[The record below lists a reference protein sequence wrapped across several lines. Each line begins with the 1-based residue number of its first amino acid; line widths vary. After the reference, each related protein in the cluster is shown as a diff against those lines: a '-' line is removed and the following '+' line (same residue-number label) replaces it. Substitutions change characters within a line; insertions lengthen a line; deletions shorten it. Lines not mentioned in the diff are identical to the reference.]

1 MPPEL
6 GRAARRAAGKAARKV
21 GLRDDAPPPGGN
33 LTSRGRK
40 VLLDTVL
47 FDQAWVE
54 LQLGREFSSKA
65 EAADAFLATPGCSP
79 HPLFFGEYLDPKF
92 GRPPRGRNPLLWYLN
107 HAWVRRKASPH
118 PLVDLDAMVEA
129 HPELDEARLGPL
141 VGWLETATPDSVL
154 PAAPGAP
161 TMTLGEVRASS
172 TAAVKRWRKE
182 LGWRQAP
189 RTTPHRPDNLLA
201 ATGPAL
207 AGVDGQPL
215 VSIVMPLWN
224 RATVVRAAIQS
235 VQAQSHRS
243 WELIVVDDGSTD
255 DSVAVVTGMAAFDER
270 IVVVQEQHR
279 GAPAARNSGL
289 TRARGRYVA
298 FLDTDNQW
306 RPDYLH
312 VMLTELESHPDWGMA
327 HAALRASKD
336 GEEYYR
342 AFEGTHRHLLVSNHV
357 DLNVLVVRRELVE
370 AVGGFD
376 ETLRR
381 GVDYD
386 LLLKLARTTGLH
398 LVRYIGVD
406 YVDDEAEDAG
416 PRISTQESPAWLS
429 VIASRHLVDW
439 PAAVATQR
447 VPGRTSV
454 VLPALGT
461 VRPTARWIRSV
472 ADALAATSPVDLEL
486 VVVGV
491 RLPRWQHVALSVL
504 TTASPGSTL
513 VTIQA
518 DRGPAT
524 TANVGFAATTGER
537 VVLVLGQVEPDADS
551 AVRLAGTLA
560 DPGQAIAQ
568 PLVLDPTGSVLA
580 AGAVFDPD
588 TVHPEPFLRDHA
600 VDDAEGCARLAL
612 PAAAGP
618 LVAVGGDHLARL
630 GGLDPLCDDLAVTDL
645 SLRAHREG
653 LGGTVLHPDV
663 RFASKGDPAPA
674 DADVVAALRVL
685 DGRHDG
691 VPPGSEDAWAAAGF
705 EVSHYRYDVLP
716 GQAVGPE
723 LQPVLGPRAVLRPR
737 RSPVERVEEPA
748 PPLRWAIDLASPVG
762 EPGRAWGDTHFG
774 EALAAA
780 LRRRGQHVAV
790 DARETRHRSSRDY
803 DDVILVLR
811 GLDRVVPR
819 PGCVNLEWIISHPD
833 LVTADEVAGFDQV
846 FAASHTWSARVTAKW
861 GVPVEPLLQAT
872 DPAVFHPGR
881 AEFDTGADVL
891 FVGNSRGIFRSSLR
905 HARATGIDVTV
916 HGAGWS
922 SMIGADA
929 VASRLVDNR
938 DLGALYAAAGLVL
951 NDHWE
956 DMRLTGFVSNRLM
969 DAAASG
975 ARVASDEIPGLDLSA
990 LFGGLVQT
998 WRDEHDLARI
1008 VRERDSLFPS
1018 GDERVRA
1025 AERVAAE
1032 HSFDARAGRP
1042 ARRGSGAGPD
1052 PLTRHWSLR
1061 GRHRKKVRLGR
1072 YHGVA
1077 VSTS

>member
-1 MPPEL
+1 MPPDV
-6 GRAARRAAGKAARKV
+6 GGAARRVARKV
-21 GLRDDAPPPGGN
+21 RSRDSKPAPGPGGN

-40 VLLDTVL
+40 VLLETVL
-47 FDQAWVE
+47 FDQSWVE
-54 LQLGREFSSKA
+54 TQLGRTFSSLD
-65 EAADAFLATPGCSP
+65 EAADAYLASPGCSP
-79 HPLFFGEYLDPKF
+79 HPLFFGEYLDPRF
-92 GRPPRGRNPLLWYLN
+92 GRPPQGRNPLLWYLN

-118 PLVDLDAMVEA
+118 PLVDLDAMIEA
-129 HPELDEARLGPL
+129 QPELDEAKLGPL
-141 VGWLETATPDSVL
+141 VAWLEAATPESVL
-154 PAAPGAP
+154 PAAPDAP
-161 TMTLGEVRASS
+161 TMTLGEVYAAS
-172 TAAVKRWRKE
+172 TAAVKRWRRE
-182 LGWRQAP
+182 MGWRQAP
-189 RTTPHRPDNLLA
+189 RTTPHRPEGLLT

-224 RATVVRAAIQS
+224 RATVVRAAIES
-235 VQAQSHRS
+235 AQAQSHQD

-255 DSVAVVTGMAAFDER
+255 DSLAVVTGMAAYDQR
-270 IVVVQEQHR
+270 IVVVEGQHR
-279 GAPAARNSGL
+279 GVSAARNAGL
-289 TRARGRYVA
+289 ARARGRYVA

-312 VMLTELESHPDWGMA
+312 VVLTELESHPDWGMA

-342 AFEGTHRHLLVSNHV
+342 AFEGTHRHLLVANHV

-386 LLLKLARTTGLH
+386 LLLKLAKTEALH
-398 LVRYIGVD
+398 LVPYIGVD
-406 YVDDEAEDAG
+406 YVDDEADDAG

-439 PAAVATQR
+439 PEAAAAKRT
-447 VPGRTSV
+447 PGRTSV
-454 VLPALGT
+454 VLPVQGA

-472 ADALAATSPVDLEL
+472 ADALTATSPADLEL

-518 DRGPAT
+518 DRGTAT
-524 TANVGFAATTGER
+524 TANVGFGATTGER
-537 VVLVLGQVEPDADS
+537 VLLVLGQVEPDAAT
-551 AVRLAGTLA
+551 AVQFAATLA
-560 DPGQAIAQ
+560 DPDQAVGQ
-568 PLVLDPTGSVLA
+568 PLVLDPTGSVLS

-588 TVHPEPFLRDHA
+588 TVHPQTFLHDHA
-600 VDDAEGCARLAL
+600 VDDAAGLAKLAL
-612 PAAAGP
+612 PAATGP
-618 LVAVGGDHLARL
+618 VVAVRGDDLARL
-630 GGLDPLCDDLAVTDL
+630 GGLDPLCDHLSVTDL

-653 LGGTVLHPDV
+653 LGSTVLHPDA
-663 RFASKGDPAPA
+663 RFVSKGDPLPS
-674 DADVVAALRVL
+674 DAATVAALRVL
-685 DGRHDG
+685 DQRHDG
-691 VPPGSEDAWAAAGF
+691 VPPGSDEAWAAAGF
-705 EVSHYRYDVLP
+705 DVLHHRYDVLP
-716 GQAVGPE
+716 GQPVGPE
-723 LQPVLGPRAVLRPR
+723 VQPVLGPRAVLQPR
-737 RSPVERVEEPA
+737 ESA
-748 PPLRWAIDLASPVG
+748 PSLRWAIDLASPVG
-762 EPGRAWGDTHFG
+762 PAGRAWGDTHFG

-803 DDVILVLR
+803 DDVVLVLR
-811 GLDRVVPR
+811 GLDRVTPR

-833 LVTADEVAGFDQV
+833 LVTADEVSGFDAV
-846 FAASHTWSARVTAKW
+846 FAASHSWSERAGAEW
-861 GVPVEPLLQAT
+861 GVEIRPLLQAT
-872 DPAVFHPGR
+872 DPTLFHPGR

-905 HARATGIDVTV
+905 HARAAGIDVTV

-922 SMIGADA
+922 SMLGADG
-929 VASRLVDNR
+929 VASRHVDNS
-938 DLGALYAAAGLVL
+938 DLGALYASAGLVL

-975 ARVASDEIPGLDLSA
+975 ARVASDEIPGLDLTA

-998 WRDEHDLARI
+998 WSDEHDLARI
-1008 VRERDSLFPS
+1008 VRERDSLYPG

-1032 HSFDARAGRP
+1032 HSFDARAEVLLER
-1042 ARRGSGAGPD
+1042 AAA
-1052 PLTRHWSLR
+1052 LVR
-1061 GRHRKKVRLGR
+1061 GR
-1072 YHGVA
+1072 
-1077 VSTS
+1077 

>member
-1 MPPEL
+1 VPPEL
-6 GRAARRAAGKAARKV
+6 GGVARRVAGKAARKV
-21 GLRDDAPPPGGN
+21 GLRSGTAGSPSGGAGLNSN

-40 VLLDTVL
+40 VLLETVL

-54 LQLGREFSSKA
+54 LQLGRSFGSLG
-65 EAADAFLATPGCSP
+65 EAADAFLAAPGTSP
-79 HPLFFGEYLDPKF
+79 HPLFFAEYLDPRF

-107 HAWVRRKASPH
+107 HAWVRQKATPH
-118 PLVDLDAMVEA
+118 PLVDLDAMVQA
-129 HPELDEARLGPL
+129 HPELEDAKLGPL
-141 VGWLETATPDSVL
+141 VGWLETATPGSVL

-161 TMTLGEVRASS
+161 TLTLGEVYAAS

-189 RTTPHRPDNLLA
+189 RTAPHPPDRLLSPS
-201 ATGPAL
+201 GPAL
-207 AGVDGQPL
+207 TGTDGAPL

-224 RATVVRAAIQS
+224 RATVVRAAIES
-235 VQAQSHRS
+235 VQAQSHRD

-270 IVVVQEQHR
+270 IVVVAEGH
-279 GAPAARNSGL
+279 GGVSAARNRGL
-289 TRARGRYVA
+289 ARARGRYVA

-306 RPDYLH
+306 RPGYLQ
-312 VMLTELESHPDWGMA
+312 VMLTELEAHPDWGMA

-336 GEEYYR
+336 GEEYFR
-342 AFEGTHRHLLVSNHV
+342 AFEGKHHHLLVANHV
-357 DLNVLVVRRELVE
+357 DLNVLVARRELVE

-386 LLLKLARTTGLH
+386 LILKLARTTDLH
-398 LVRYIGVD
+398 LVRHIGVD
-406 YVDDEAEDAG
+406 YVDDEADDAG

-439 PAAVATQR
+439 PAAVARER

-472 ADALAATSPVDLEL
+472 ADALAATPAIDVEL

-491 RLPRWQHVALSVL
+491 RLPRWQHVVLSVL
-504 TTASPGSTL
+504 TKASPGSSL

-518 DRGPAT
+518 DRGMAT
-524 TANVGFAATTGER
+524 TANVGFGATTGER
-537 VVLVLGQVEPDADS
+537 VVLVLGQVEPDAAA
-551 AVRLAGTLA
+551 AVALAGTLA
-560 DPGQAIAQ
+560 DPAQAVAQ

-588 TVHPEPFLRDHA
+588 TVHPETFLRDHA
-600 VDDAEGCARLAL
+600 VDDAAGCTALAL

-618 LVAVGGDHLARL
+618 VVAIRGDHLAQL
-630 GGLDPLCDDLAVTDL
+630 GGLDPLCDHLAVTDL
-645 SLRAHREG
+645 SLRAHRDG
-653 LGGTVLHPDV
+653 LGGTVLHPET
-663 RFASKGDPAPA
+663 RFASKGDQAPA
-674 DADVVAALRVL
+674 DADTVAALRVL
-685 DGRHDG
+685 GGRHAG
-691 VPPGSEDAWAAAGF
+691 VPPGSAEAWAAAGF
-705 EVSHYRYDVLP
+705 DVSHFRYDVLP
-716 GQAVGPE
+716 GQPVGPADH
-723 LQPVLGPRAVLRPR
+723 PVLAPRAVVRPR
-737 RSPVERVEEPA
+737 VSESPRR
-748 PPLRWAIDLASPVG
+748 LRWAIDLASPVG
-762 EPGRAWGDTHFG
+762 EAGLGWGDTHFG
-774 EALAAA
+774 EALAGA
-780 LRRRGQHVAV
+780 LRRHGQHVAV
-790 DARETRHRSSRDY
+790 DARETRHRASRDY

-811 GLDRVVPR
+811 GLDRVAPR

-833 LVTADEVAGFDQV
+833 LVTPDEVAGFDQV
-846 FAASHTWSARVTAKW
+846 FAASHRWSEQVTAEW
-861 GVPVEPLLQAT
+861 GTSVLPLLQAT
-872 DPAVFHPGR
+872 DPTLFHPGR
-881 AEFDTGADVL
+881 AEFDSGADVL

-905 HARATGIDVTV
+905 HAKAAGIDVTV
-916 HGAGWS
+916 HGQGWS

-938 DLGALYAAAGLVL
+938 ELGAMYAAAGLVL

-975 ARVASDEIPGLDLSA
+975 ARVASDEIPGLDLAA

-998 WRDEHDLARI
+998 WTDEHGLARI
-1008 VRERDSLFPS
+1008 VRDRDSLFPS
-1018 GDERVRA
+1018 GDDRVRA

-1032 HSFDARAGRP
+1032 HSFDARAEVLLEH
-1042 ARRGSGAGPD
+1042 A
-1052 PLTRHWSLR
+1052 
-1061 GRHRKKVRLGR
+1061 VRLAR
-1072 YHGVA
+1072 P
-1077 VSTS
+1077 

>member
-1 MPPEL
+1 VPPDP
-6 GRAARRAAGKAARKV
+6 GRAARRVAGRAARTV
-21 GLRDDAPPPGGN
+21 GLRKGSPAPGPNRN

-40 VLLDTVL
+40 VLLETVL

-54 LQLGREFSSKA
+54 LQLGRTFGSKDA
-65 EAADAFLATPGCSP
+65 AADAFLATPGCSP

-92 GRPPRGRNPLLWYLN
+92 GRPPQGRNPLLWYLN
-107 HAWVRRKASPH
+107 HAWVRRKATPH
-118 PLVDLDAMVEA
+118 PLVDLDAMVAA
-129 HPELDEARLGPL
+129 HPELDEAKLGPL
-141 VGWLETATPDSVL
+141 VGWLETATPESVL

-161 TMTLGEVRASS
+161 TLTLGEVVATS

-182 LGWRQAP
+182 MGWRQAP
-189 RTTPHRPDNLLA
+189 RVTERRPDHLLT
-201 ATGPAL
+201 ATGPRL
-207 AGVDGQPL
+207 TGSDGNPL

-224 RATVVRAAIQS
+224 RATVVRAAIES
-235 VQAQSHRS
+235 VQAQSHQD

-255 DSVAVVTGMAAFDER
+255 DSLAVLTGMAAYDDR
-270 IVVVQEQHR
+270 IVVVEGQHR
-279 GAPAARNSGL
+279 GVSAARNAAL
-289 TRARGRYVA
+289 ARARGRYVA

-327 HAALRASKD
+327 HAALRASRD
-336 GEEYYR
+336 GEDYYR
-342 AFEGTHRHLLVSNHV
+342 AFEGTHRHLLVANHV
-357 DLNVLVVRRELVE
+357 DLNVLVVRRELVDE
-370 AVGGFD
+370 VGGFD
-376 ETLRR
+376 ESLRR

-386 LLLKLARTTGLH
+386 LLLKLTRTTGLH

-406 YVDDEAEDAG
+406 YVDDEADDAG

-439 PAAVATQR
+439 PAAVAAER

-454 VLPALGT
+454 VLPAQGA
-461 VRPTARWIRSV
+461 VRPTARWIRGV
-472 ADALAATSPVDLEL
+472 ADALSGVSPSDLEL

-504 TTASPGSTL
+504 TKASPGSTL
-513 VTIQA
+513 VTVQA
-518 DRGPAT
+518 DRGLAT

-537 VVLVLGQVEPDADS
+537 VLLVLGQVEPDAVTGLD
-551 AVRLAGTLA
+551 LAATLA
-560 DPGQAIAQ
+560 DSGQAVGQ
-568 PLVLDPTGSVLA
+568 PLVLAPSGSVLS

-588 TVHPEPFLRDHA
+588 TVHPETFLRDHA
-600 VDDAEGCARLAL
+600 VDDAAGCAGLAL
-612 PAAAGP
+612 PAASGP
-618 LVAVGGDHLARL
+618 VVAVRGADFALL
-630 GGLDPLCDDLAVTDL
+630 GGLDPLCDHLAVTDL

-653 LGGTVLHPDV
+653 LGGTVLHPGS
-663 RFASKGDPAPA
+663 RFVSKGDPAPA

-685 DGRHDG
+685 DQRHDG
-691 VPPGSEDAWAAAGF
+691 VPPGSAAAWTAAGF
-705 EVSHYRYDVLP
+705 EVDHYRYDVLP
-716 GQAVGPE
+716 GQPVGPDAH
-723 LQPVLGPRAVLRPR
+723 PVLAPRAVLRPLR
-737 RSPVERVEEPA
+737 PTVESVAESA

-762 EPGRAWGDTHFG
+762 EAGLAWGDTHYG

-811 GLDRVVPR
+811 GLDLVAPR

-833 LVTADEVAGFDQV
+833 LVTAEELAGYDAV
-846 FAASHTWSARVTAKW
+846 FAASHSWSERVTSEW
-861 GVPVEPLLQAT
+861 GVEVLPLLQAT
-872 DPAVFHPGR
+872 DPGLFHPGR

-891 FVGNSRGIFRSSLR
+891 FVGNSRGVFRSSLR
-905 HARATGIDVTV
+905 HATAAGIDVTV

-922 SMIGADA
+922 SMLPAEA

-938 DLGALYAAAGLVL
+938 DLGALYAAAGVVL

-975 ARVASDEIPGLDLSA
+975 ARVASDEIPGLDLTA

-998 WRDEHDLARI
+998 WRDERDLARI
-1008 VRERDSLFPS
+1008 VRERDTLFPS
-1018 GDERVRA
+1018 GTARVRA

-1032 HSFDARAGRP
+1032 HSFDARAEVLLDHA
-1042 ARRGSGAGPD
+1042 AR
-1052 PLTRHWSLR
+1052 L
-1061 GRHRKKVRLGR
+1061 VRR
-1072 YHGVA
+1072 
-1077 VSTS
+1077 